1 MDLFNYGYYNEN
13 DLKQYGFKSIGKN
26 VLIDKN
32 CTIIGKE
39 NISIGDNVR
48 IDGFTTITCINNG
61 YLKIKGNNH
70 IASYCLIAASGGIT
84 FERFSGIAH
93 GVKLYSS
100 SDDYSGKSL
109 TNPTISKKYKNE
121 VVKPIYLGEHCIIG
135 SNSVVLPGVNISQGV
150 AVGAMSLVTKNLDEW
165 GIYFGTPVNRIKN
178 RSKKLL
184 ELEKFYKED
193 YELDEYE
200 KDCNN
205 WRNK

>member
-1 MDLFNYGYYNEN
+1 MELFNPGYYNEN
-13 DLKQYGFKSIGKN
+13 DLKKCGFKFVGEN

-48 IDGFTTITCINNG
+48 IDGFTTITCLRDG
-61 YLKIKGNNH
+61 YLNIKGNNH

-84 FERFSGIAH
+84 FEKFSGVAH

-109 TNPTISKKYKNE
+109 TNPTVPTKYKNE
-121 VVKPIYLGEHCIIG
+121 MVKPIFLGKHSIIG
-135 SNSVVLPGVNISQGV
+135 SNSVVLPGTKIGEGV
-150 AVGAMSLVTKNLDEW
+150 AVGAMSLVTKDLDDW
-165 GIYFGTPVNRIKN
+165 GIYFGSPAKKIKN

-184 ELEKFYKED
+184 ELETLYKEEF
-193 YELDEYE
+193 ELSEYE
-200 KDCNN
+200 NDLNN
-205 WRNK
+205 WRP